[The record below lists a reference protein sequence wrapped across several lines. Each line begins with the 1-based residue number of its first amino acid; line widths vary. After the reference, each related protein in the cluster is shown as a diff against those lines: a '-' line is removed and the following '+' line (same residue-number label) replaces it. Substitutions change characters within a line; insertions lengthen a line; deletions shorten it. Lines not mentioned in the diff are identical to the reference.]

1 MPTRAVPHRPQA
13 DATLNHP
20 ALTRLDLSCFKA
32 GRLSLSCPALTHLS
46 ISNCQLASLA
56 APGSSLPSLTRLD
69 LTSLSRMPDASAVAS
84 ITTLTTL
91 RTLSITEATLSEDLV
106 RNIARSLEHLTSLEL
121 ASCSG
126 WGLSARRGNVAFTP
140 ALRVLRLAS
149 CDSLTSGSLSLLVEG
164 CGGLEE
170 LGLDG
175 CGGLTAVSLS
185 LPSLRGVSLKGCRGL
200 VSLDLRCR

>member
-1 MPTRAVPHRPQA
+1 
-13 DATLNHP
+13 
-20 ALTRLDLSCFKA
+20 
-32 GRLSLSCPALTHLS
+32 
-46 ISNCQLASLA
+46 
-56 APGSSLPSLTRLD
+56 
-69 LTSLSRMPDASAVAS
+69 MPDASAVAS

-106 RNIARSLEHLTSLEL
+106 RNIARSLEHLTSMEL
-121 ASCSG
+121 TSCSG
-126 WGLSARRGNVAFTP
+126 WGLSARRGNVAFGP

-149 CDSLTSGSLSLLVEG
+149 CDSLTSTSLSLLVEG